1 MIDKD
6 LFVKVKPQWGKNVLY
21 PNCENSR
28 LLLRLASAKT
38 FTPENKKVLEQIGF
52 TFNYNAEY
60 YYRE

>member
-28 LLLRLASAKT
+28 LLLRLPSAKT